1 MIQNG
6 ADYDENT
13 SVFRH
18 PLYLAVTNGHLNI
31 VKEYIEILQ
40 FDINQ
45 NVIIDL
51 TCLMLTVMYGHIDI
65 LDYLL
70 EMKSLNLEIEDKDK
84 RTAFHKSFNA
94 KNSVDVISRLITRG
108 CNVNHPDIKGFTP
121 LFYCKTLSQLNHLI
135 IGGANINACD
145 NKGNTALHWAII
157 NREDSNLIKGLI
169 SYGCNI
175 NIQNIMKYAHINGQ
189 TLQILLNHGILPET
203 QKHKNDCLFCA
214 VLENE
219 SELAQ
224 QLLKLGANPNPIVT
238 YQFKDEHLK
247 NFIDKNTFI
256 VTDEIIN
263 MLYHF
268 EKEVS
273 KDLIS

>member
-45 NVIIDL
+45 NVIVDL

-70 EMKSLNLEIEDKDK
+70 EMKSLNLEIE
-84 RTAFHKSFNA
+84 
-94 KNSVDVISRLITRG
+94 
-108 CNVNHPDIKGFTP
+108 DIKGFTP

-175 NIQNIMKYAHINGQ
+175 NIQNIMKHARINAQ
-189 TLQILLNHGILPET
+189 TLRLLLDHGILPET

-219 SELAQ
+219 SELVQ
-224 QLLKLGANPNPIVT
+224 QLLKLGANPNQIVT